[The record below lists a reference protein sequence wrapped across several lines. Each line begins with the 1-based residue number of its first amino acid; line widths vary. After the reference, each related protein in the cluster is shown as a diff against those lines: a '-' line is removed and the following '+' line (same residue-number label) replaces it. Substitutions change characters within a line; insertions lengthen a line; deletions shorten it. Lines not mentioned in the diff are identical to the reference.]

1 MNTKV
6 LSVLEYNKITQKLA
20 DYASSAPGKDMCL
33 KLMPFSDLNMIEE
46 AQINTQDAFNRLI
59 RKDGINFGSNKDVT
73 LSMKSLEIGAA
84 LSAPELLATAKFLG
98 NVNPVCLSELPLSY

>member
-33 KLMPFSDLNMIEE
+33 KLVPLSDLEKIEE

-59 RKDGINFGSNKDVT
+59 KKYKIV
-73 LSMKSLEIGAA
+73 KSLLLQQ
-84 LSAPELLATAKFLG
+84 LSDFA
-98 NVNPVCLSELPLSY
+98 